1 MLLQCRW
8 FYDHKKNF
16 EFRIEKACTPQ
27 IHILILEVSQGG
39 NSHQSETNL
48 IERPLKQHLPG
59 ARKGLSRSF
68 RKTLTSLIP

>member
-1 MLLQCRW
+1 MKR
-8 FYDHKKNF
+8 YGEKNF
-16 EFRIEKACTPQ
+16 EFRIENSCIPQ
-27 IHILILEVSQGG
+27 NHILLLESSQGG

-68 RKTLTSLIP
+68 RNQTLNKVSVHF